1 MSIIKINF
9 LKLKG
14 DPRQDDMDII
24 LILTSECYYVAHY
37 DDEVDKVTRYQRI
50 LLSNVDKIEF
60 GVPET
65 GGFSFGRSHMKV
77 EHSLRIFYRMP
88 SEGNW
93 QKKEGIII
101 DGCRSR
107 GKCIFYRL
115 YLFCAIYF
123 SFFFPPALCWRY
135 ACFFLFFSFQCYLQ
149 RSLVTSYF
157 LDLAWERRRP
167 TLMNLRVS
175 VET

>member
-9 LKLKG
+9 LKFKG

-88 SEGNW
+88 SEGKR
-93 QKKEGIII
+93 QKKKGIII

-123 SFFFPPALCWRY
+123 SFFFPLLYVEDTHA
-135 ACFFLFFSFQCYLQ
+135 FFFSFLFN
-149 RSLVTSYF
+149 VTSR
-157 LDLAWERRRP
+157 DLWLP
-167 TLMNLRVS
+167 LTFWI
-175 VET
+175 